1 MSSVRRLEILEET
14 RARDS
19 SKRYSCL
26 SMRRTCARRMSAL
39 TESSGSTIATRRPAA
54 ERKATGILRSAR
66 ARRAWVLTCTDPRTD
81 RLSMLASGISLT
93 VLPSPVLHLQSHS
106 PDAYSHSVFLCQN
119 MDTVIPWWPDCPGFQ
134 LPGRGFRG
142 WRLCPLVVDLVR
154 QANGLQ

>member
-1 MSSVRRLEILEET
+1 MIRQQTRSTPLYSSAASDVYKRQDLAIRKGPQSLGANLYRPQDRQAFDVGQWRLL
-14 RARDS
+14 
-19 SKRYSCL
+19 
-26 SMRRTCARRMSAL
+26 
-39 TESSGSTIATRRPAA
+39 
-54 ERKATGILRSAR
+54 
-66 ARRAWVLTCTDPRTD
+66 D
-81 RLSMLASGISLT
+81 RLA
-93 VLPSPVLHLQSHS
+93 VPVLHLQSHS